1 MEGIKP
7 VLIDLSDYEAVGEGA
22 NGISLN
28 HRTDPHILLKLYNE
42 GKFRQSYDEWVLSK
56 RVYETGIPTP
66 EPGDF
71 VTEGKRFGLRLH
83 RILGKKSFARAI
95 GDEPEKVG
103 EYAREFARMCL
114 DLHSTRV
121 DTSLFESVKSRYLRL
136 LEENPFFSDGEKAKP
151 AGEYETAVAFVL
163 GLYTVFAILR
173 SGLSADD
180 FTRLHKR
187 SVYNY
192 YLNHGSRQIRHLYDT
207 GWAGKYA
214 LRTIFYPL
222 G

>member
-71 VTEGKRFGLRLH
+71 VTDGKRFGLRLH
-83 RILGKKSFARAI
+83 RIQGKKSFARANSSAV
-95 GDEPEKVG
+95 PH
-103 EYAREFARMCL
+103 FM
-114 DLHSTRV
+114 
-121 DTSLFESVKSRYLRL
+121 
-136 LEENPFFSDGEKAKP
+136 
-151 AGEYETAVAFVL
+151 ET
-163 GLYTVFAILR
+163 
-173 SGLSADD
+173 
-180 FTRLHKR
+180 
-187 SVYNY
+187 
-192 YLNHGSRQIRHLYDT
+192 
-207 GWAGKYA
+207 
-214 LRTIFYPL
+214 
-222 G
+222 